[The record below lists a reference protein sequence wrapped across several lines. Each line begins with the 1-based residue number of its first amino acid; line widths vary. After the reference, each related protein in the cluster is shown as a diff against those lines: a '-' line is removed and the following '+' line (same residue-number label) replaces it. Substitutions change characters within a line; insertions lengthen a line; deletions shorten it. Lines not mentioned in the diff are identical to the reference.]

1 MEPNV
6 VTMATQEEDET
17 TCPSVPKSTRIIA
30 YIIQGIIG
38 IFLTIPSVFDS
49 SKSNYGLIIGIIL
62 VLSASLW
69 VMKPLALWKKLIDP
83 VRLISFIVLIAAI
96 VLHFL
101 LNIQWLT
108 GWICS
113 GAAFWYFLSFIP
125 GAQEWVKNCLSGCFS
140 TCLKGKDG
148 QNENLV

>member
-38 IFLTIPSVFDS
+38 IFLTTPRINNE
-49 SKSNYGLIIGIIL
+49 SNYGLIIGIIL

-101 LNIQWLT
+101 LDIKRLT